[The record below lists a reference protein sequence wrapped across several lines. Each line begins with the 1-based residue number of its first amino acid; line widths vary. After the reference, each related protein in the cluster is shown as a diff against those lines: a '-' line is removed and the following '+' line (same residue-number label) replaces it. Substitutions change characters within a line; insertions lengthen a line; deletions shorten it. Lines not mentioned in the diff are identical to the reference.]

1 VEYPVVAGQSSSVS
15 VYLQHETPVN
25 RQEFNL
31 FIYQRHAMPV
41 LLGWGIGSV
50 FSGLLMLRSRSD
62 WLRGL
67 GSQFF
72 SWGAVDSVIAVFA
85 LRNAEKKSRQFEQ
98 GEISKD
104 EHIRQAGQ
112 FEQFIWLNTLLDI
125 GYIVAGNAFANRYPD
140 NRYRQG
146 MGWGV
151 IIQGAFLFIW
161 DLFLVLIAQR
171 KRRDP

>member
-1 VEYPVVAGQSSSVS
+1 
-15 VYLQHETPVN
+15 
-25 RQEFNL
+25 
-31 FIYQRHAMPV
+31 
-41 LLGWGIGSV
+41 
-50 FSGLLMLRSRSD
+50 MLRSRSD